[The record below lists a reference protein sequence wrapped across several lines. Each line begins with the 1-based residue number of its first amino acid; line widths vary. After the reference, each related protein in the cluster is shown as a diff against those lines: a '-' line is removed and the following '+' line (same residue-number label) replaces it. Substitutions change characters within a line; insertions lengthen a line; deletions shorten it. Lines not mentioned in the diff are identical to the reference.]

1 MPYQEGFLLDFLTLQ
16 TMTNHASVIT
26 LIYAVLLAF
35 ILSTMIAITY
45 EKTYRALSYSRN
57 YVQSLILISLVST
70 TVMEA
75 VGDSL
80 ARGIGIMAAM
90 AVIRFRTNFKDSRD
104 IVFIFASLAVGV
116 SCGVNGFE
124 IAIVGAVSFM
134 IAAYLLYLSPFGE
147 SSYFDGMLRFNLE
160 NDPQSKQALEKIMQ
174 KYCKS
179 FALITLRDLAQGNR
193 LDYAYQVKLKRNVRQ
208 DDFVGELHKIP
219 SIQGVNFMMQE
230 ATVEL

>member
-1 MPYQEGFLLDFLTLQ
+1 MLDFLTLQ
-16 TMTNHASVIT
+16 TTTNNASVIT

-35 ILSTMIAITY
+35 ILSTLIAITY

-57 YVQSLILISLVST
+57 YVQSIVLIAIVST

-124 IAIVGAVSFM
+124 IAIVGAVAFI
-134 IAAYLLYLSPFGE
+134 IAAFLLFISPFGE
-147 SSYFDGMLRFNLE
+147 SSYFDGMIRFNLE
-160 NDPQSKQALEKIMQ
+160 NDTNSKEQLEKTLK

-179 FALITLRDLAQGNR
+179 FALITLRDMAQGNR
-193 LDYAYQVKLKRNVRQ
+193 LDYAYQVKLKGNVRQ
-208 DDFVGELHKIP
+208 DDFVGELNNI
-219 SIQGVNFMMQE
+219 STIAGINFMMQE

>member
-1 MPYQEGFLLDFLTLQ
+1 MLDFLTLQ
-16 TMTNHASVIT
+16 TTTNNASVIT

-35 ILSTMIAITY
+35 ILSTLIAITY

-57 YVQSLILISLVST
+57 YVQSLILISIVST

-80 ARGIGIMAAM
+80 ARGLGIMAAM

-124 IAIVGAVSFM
+124 IAIVGAISFIM
-134 IAAYLLYLSPFGE
+134 VAFILYISPFGDQ
-147 SSYFDGMLRFNLE
+147 SYFDGMVRFNLE
-160 NDPQSKQALEKIMQ
+160 NEVKNKGELEGVLQ
-174 KYCKS
+174 KFCKS
-179 FALITLRDLAQGNR
+179 FALITLRDMAQGGR
-193 LDYAYQVKLKRNVRQ
+193 LDYAYQVKLKKGVRQ
-208 DDFVGELHKIP
+208 DDFVGELH
-219 SIQGVNFMMQE
+219 SISSIAGVNFMMQE

>member
-1 MPYQEGFLLDFLTLQ
+1 MLDFLTLQ
-16 TMTNHASVIT
+16 TTTNNASVIT

-35 ILSTMIAITY
+35 ILSTLIAITY

-57 YVQSLILISLVST
+57 YVQSIVLIAIVST

-104 IVFIFASLAVGV
+104 IVFIFSSLAVGV

-124 IAIVGAVSFM
+124 IAIVGALAFI
-134 IAAYLLYLSPFGE
+134 IAAFLLYISPFGE
-147 SSYFDGMLRFNLE
+147 SSYFDGMIRFNLE
-160 NDPQSKQALEKIMQ
+160 NDTQSKNQIEEIFK

-179 FALITLRDLAQGNR
+179 FALITLRDMAQGNR
-193 LDYAYQVKLKRNVRQ
+193 LDYAYQVKLKRSVRQ
-208 DDFVGELHKIP
+208 DDFVGELNNVQTIGG
-219 SIQGVNFMMQE
+219 INFMMQE

>member
-1 MPYQEGFLLDFLTLQ
+1 LLDFLTLQ
-16 TMTNHASVIT
+16 TTTSNASIVT

-35 ILSTMIAITY
+35 VLSTLIAITY

-57 YVQSLILISLVST
+57 YVQSLILISIVST

-124 IAIVGAVSFM
+124 IAIVGALAFVMVAF
-134 IAAYLLYLSPFGE
+134 LLYWSPFGE

-160 NDPQSKQALEKIMQ
+160 NDADSKEKLEKVMS

-193 LDYAYQVKLKRNVRQ
+193 LDYAYQVKLRKNKKHA
-208 DDFVGELHKIP
+208 DFVGELKDIQ
-219 SIQGVNFMMQE
+219 SVQGVNFMMQE

>member
-1 MPYQEGFLLDFLTLQ
+1 LLDFLTLQ
-16 TMTNHASVIT
+16 TTTSNASIVT

-35 ILSTMIAITY
+35 VLSTLIAITY

-57 YVQSLILISLVST
+57 YVQSLILISIVST

-124 IAIVGAVSFM
+124 IAIVGALAFIMVAF
-134 IAAYLLYLSPFGE
+134 LLYWSSFGE

-160 NDPQSKQALEKIMQ
+160 NDADSKEKLEKVMS

-193 LDYAYQVKLKRNVRQ
+193 LDYAYQVKLRKNKKHA
-208 DDFVGELHKIP
+208 DFVGELKDIQ
-219 SIQGVNFMMQE
+219 SVQGVNFMMQE

>member
-1 MPYQEGFLLDFLTLQ
+1 MLDFLTLQ
-16 TMTNHASVIT
+16 TTTNNASVIT

-35 ILSTMIAITY
+35 ILSTLIAITY

-57 YVQSLILISLVST
+57 YVQSLILISIVST

-124 IAIVGAVSFM
+124 IAIVGA
-134 IAAYLLYLSPFGE
+134 IAFIIVAFLLYISPFGE
-147 SSYFDGMLRFNLE
+147 ASYFDGMLRFNLE
-160 NDPQSKQALEKIMQ
+160 NEIIHKEKLDLIL
-174 KYCKS
+174 KKHCKS
-179 FALITLRDLAQGNR
+179 FALITLRDMTQGNR
-193 LDYAYQVKLKRNVRQ
+193 LDYAYQVKLKRGVRE
-208 DDFVGELHKIP
+208 DDFVGELHNIN
-219 SIQGVNFMMQE
+219 SIGGVHFMMQE

>member
-1 MPYQEGFLLDFLTLQ
+1 MLDFLSLQ
-16 TMTNHASVIT
+16 TVTENSSVLT
-26 LIYAVLLAF
+26 LIYAVLLSF
-35 ILSTMIAITY
+35 LLSTLIALTY

-57 YVQSLILISLVST
+57 YVQSLILIAIVSA

-80 ARGIGIMAAM
+80 ARGLGIMAAM
-90 AVIRFRTNFKDSRD
+90 SVIRFRTNFKDSRD

-116 SCGVNGFE
+116 SCGINAFSL
-124 IAIVGAVSFM
+124 AIVGAFAFI
-134 IAAYLLYLSPFGE
+134 IAAYLLYASPLGT
-147 SSYFDGMLRFNLE
+147 SSFFDGMLRFNIDNTPEHQKLLE
-160 NDPQSKQALEKIMQ
+160 QVMT

-179 FALITLRDLAQGNR
+179 FALITLRDMTQGSK
-193 LDYAYQVKLKRNVRQ
+193 LDYAYQIKLKSNTKR
-208 DDFVGELHKIP
+208 DEFVGTLSRIP